1 MVQRKIIVQGRDIF
15 TDLISSTHFYCMEKS
30 GVAGLR
36 NKRNEMFFVYFCF
49 VRLPLA
55 MRGGREEMYEG
66 TIKVATD
73 GTWRPLLPWHAFEV
87 VTCGAT
93 TRPMLGAGKGKGKL
107 RLALES
113 VEHVRCGTKINSTW
127 RRFMPTV

>member
-55 MRGGREEMYEG
+55 MRGGKEEMYEG
-66 TIKVATD
+66 TKRWPRMELGGRSFL
-73 GTWRPLLPWHAFEV
+73 GTLSKSLRV
-87 VTCGAT
+87 V
-93 TRPMLGAGKGKGKL
+93 L
-107 RLALES
+107 RLDPCWGLVKGRENCS
-113 VEHVRCGTKINSTW
+113 
-127 RRFMPTV
+127 

>member
-36 NKRNEMFFVYFCF
+36 NKRNEMFFCLFLFCSAPPGYARGEGGN
-49 VRLPLA
+49 VR
-55 MRGGREEMYEG
+55 GDE
-66 TIKVATD
+66 KVATD

-87 VTCGAT
+87 VACGAT

-107 RLALES
+107 QLALES
-113 VEHVRCGTKINSTW
+113 VEHVRCGRK
-127 RRFMPTV
+127 